1 MKQRKVLFVLLIIFI
16 FSFSWSSQDSRRTD
30 NNQKERKDTIS
41 LKKIAPVRYEGPLY
55 APGEVL
61 VKFNPSL
68 SEQKIDSMI
77 ATYKSRKSKKIPRL
91 DIYQVR
97 ISEDIEVMEMVSLM
111 NQDPEIEYA
120 EPNYI
125 FHTAVTPND
134 SFFRYQYALYN
145 EGQDIGVPGSPQG
158 IPRADIKA
166 TEAWEETKGDE
177 NIIIAVI
184 DTGVDMLHPDLS
196 GKILHGGRDFVNEDF
211 DATDD
216 NYHGTLVAGIAAAD
230 TNNYEGMAGVAWDC
244 KILPIKVLDEEGFG
258 TGFELAEG
266 IIWAADNGAHV
277 INLSLGADV
286 SEIEQEEIETLEA
299 AIRYAYEKDIVI
311 VAAAGNEGGPV
322 LYPAAFD
329 DYCLAV
335 AATDNVDERVTFL
348 SSGGEWES
356 NVGPEV
362 DVAAPGENILSTVPT
377 WFWGPGS
384 IPYAYGSGTSVA
396 TPHVAGLAAL
406 IKNIKPWLTAREIM
420 DIIRFSADDVNS
432 SLNPGKDEL
441 LGHGRINMEKA
452 LVPIIITSS
461 K

>member
-1 MKQRKVLFVLLIIFI
+1 MKESKVLFVLLIILI
-16 FSFSWSSQDSRRTD
+16 FSFSWSSQDSRRIKD
-30 NNQKERKDTIS
+30 DEREEGNTIS
-41 LKKIAPVRYEGPLY
+41 LTKIPVFRYEGPLY

-68 SEQKIDSMI
+68 SEQKVESMI
-77 ATYKSRKSKKIPRL
+77 ADYKSRKLKRIPRL
-91 DIYQVR
+91 DIYQVQ
-97 ISEDIEVMEMVSLM
+97 IPEDVEVMDMVSM
-111 NQDPEIEYA
+111 MDQDPDIDYA

-125 FHTAVTPND
+125 AHMAVTPND
-134 SFFRYQYALYN
+134 SLFRYQYALYN

-158 IPRADIKA
+158 LPRADIKA

-177 NIIIAVI
+177 EIIIAVL
-184 DTGVDMLHPDLS
+184 DTGIDMYHIDLF

-244 KILPIKVLDEEGFG
+244 KILPVKVLDEEGTG
-258 TGFELAEG
+258 TFSEVIEG

-277 INLSLGADV
+277 INLSLGA
-286 SEIEQEEIETLEA
+286 EIGGESLEEA
-299 AIRYAYEKDIVI
+299 VRYAYEASVVV
-311 VAAAGNEGGPV
+311 VAAAGNEGGAV
-322 LYPAAFD
+322 LYPAAYD
-329 DYCLAV
+329 AYCIAV
-335 AATDNVDERVTFL
+335 AATDNVDQRVTFL
-348 SSGGEWES
+348 NSGGVWES
-356 NVGPEV
+356 NMGPEV

-384 IPYAYGSGTSVA
+384 FPYAYGSGTSVA

-406 IKNIKPWLTAREIM
+406 IKNIKPWLTAGEIM

-432 SLNPGKDEL
+432 STNPGIDDF
-441 LGHGRINMEKA
+441 LGHGRINMEKG